1 MIHASPVQ
9 FTLLGFNLF
18 NFVFSIFVGGNMGT
32 LILALGNEL
41 MRDDGVGLKIGRIL
55 AKKGYN
61 VLEIGTDIFKLHRYY
76 NGEEKII
83 IVDAILTDKY
93 KPGEMIHLKGEEV
106 FEKLKAEIRSAHFM
120 GAIDGLKLLMAIDAR
135 LAKAEIHFV
144 GIVAKKVELGIE
156 LSEEV
161 KSNIHNIINAIEDI
175 VK

>member
-1 MIHASPVQ
+1 
-9 FTLLGFNLF
+9 
-18 NFVFSIFVGGNMGT
+18 MGA

-41 MRDDGVGLKIGRIL
+41 MKDDGVGLKVGRIL
-55 AKKGYN
+55 AKKGCN
-61 VLEIGTDIFKLHRYY
+61 VLEVGTDIFKLQRYY

-83 IVDAILTDKY
+83 IIDAILSDKY
-93 KPGEMIHLKGEEV
+93 KPGEVIHLEGDGI

-120 GAIDGLKLLMAIDAR
+120 GAIDGLRLLMAIDER

-144 GIVAKKVELGIE
+144 GIVAKEIDLGME

-161 KSNIHNIINAIEDI
+161 KSSIPNIINIVESI

>member
-1 MIHASPVQ
+1 MS
-9 FTLLGFNLF
+9 
-18 NFVFSIFVGGNMGT
+18 T

-76 NGEEKII
+76 NGENRII
-83 IVDAILTDKY
+83 IIDAILTDKY
-93 KPGEMIHLKGEEV
+93 KPGEMIHLKGEEI

-120 GAIDGLKLLMAIDAR
+120 GAIDGLKLLMALDER

-144 GIVAKKVELGIE
+144 GVVAKEIDLGTE

-161 KSNIHNIINAIEDI
+161 KNNIHNIVDAVEKI

>member
-1 MIHASPVQ
+1 MS
-9 FTLLGFNLF
+9 
-18 NFVFSIFVGGNMGT
+18 T

-76 NGEEKII
+76 NGENRII
-83 IVDAILTDKY
+83 IIDAILTDKY
-93 KPGEMIHLKGEEV
+93 KPGEMIHLKGEEI

-120 GAIDGLKLLMAIDAR
+120 GAIDGLKLLRAIDNR

-144 GIVAKKVELGIE
+144 GVVAKEIDLGTE

-161 KSNIHNIINAIEDI
+161 KSNIHNIVDAVEKIA
-175 VK
+175 K